1 MDESVIRD
9 MTRVAETMNAVN
21 LAQGFPEIE
30 LAPTV
35 RAALHAA
42 VVVLNTPANPHGKVW
57 SRTEIE
63 CLAEIVIRRDVVLVT
78 DETYSWITAPDH
90 PHIAPATIAGLR
102 QRTVT
107 VSSFSKTYAVTGWR
121 IGFAA
126 APAGLMRA
134 IRTVHDFMT
143 VCAPAPAQRAL
154 VEALRL
160 PSSFYTETAATY
172 RRRLAVLRDGLQRS
186 GWRTND
192 PQGSYFLLVDVS
204 ELGIAD
210 DRAWAIDLA
219 RTRGVAGVPGSAFL
233 WAGMPRADGRPDRRG
248 TFLRLS
254 FGKRDD
260 LLEEAVRRLA
270 EGPRG

>member
-1 MDESVIRD
+1 
-9 MTRVAETMNAVN
+9 
-21 LAQGFPEIE
+21 
-30 LAPTV
+30 
-35 RAALHAA
+35 
-42 VVVLNTPANPHGKVW
+42 
-57 SRTEIE
+57 
-63 CLAEIVIRRDVVLVT
+63 
-78 DETYSWITAPDH
+78 
-90 PHIAPATIAGLR
+90 
-102 QRTVT
+102 VT